1 MATKGTTTRAAI
13 YTRKSSLDDRSGD
26 NRSTTAQERE
36 CRALA
41 ERLGVSVKNV
51 FLACHLVVQSMLGG
65 VARVTTG
72 LTTHTRPHEG
82 GDEAVA

>member
-36 CRALA
+36 CQAKVRT
-41 ERLGVSVKNV
+41 
-51 FLACHLVVQSMLGG
+51 LGG
-65 VARVTTG
+65 R
-72 LTTHTRPHEG
+72 
-82 GDEAVA
+82 